1 MSDETQP
8 PAPAPPRKSLFSRP
22 KPSKPE
28 KPRAYR
34 AKKVSLSLKLPKELV
49 DLCEREQVAPSEL
62 VRDFIAD
69 LCGIPAWT
77 STSRYGSLG
86 AAAQEAARAYYQTA
100 SQVRRD
106 KARDEAARQGD
117 GGADS

>member
-1 MSDETQP
+1 MTDETQP
-8 PAPAPPRKSLFSRP
+8 TAPAPTRTSLFSRP

-34 AKKVSLSLKLPKELV
+34 AKGVSLSLKLPKELV
-49 DLCEREQVAPSEL
+49 DLCEREQVAPSDL

-86 AAAQEAARAYYQTA
+86 AAAQEAARAYHQAA
-100 SQVRRD
+100 SQARKD
-106 KARDEAARQGD
+106 KARDKAAR
-117 GGADS
+117 DSDETA